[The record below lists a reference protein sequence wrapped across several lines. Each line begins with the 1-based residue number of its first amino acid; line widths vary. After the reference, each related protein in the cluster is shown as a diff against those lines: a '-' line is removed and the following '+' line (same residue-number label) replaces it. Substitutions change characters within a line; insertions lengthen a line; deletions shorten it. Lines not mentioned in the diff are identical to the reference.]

1 MTTASVLG
9 IAGLL
14 LTIGFLADFLFRK
27 TSFPDVIILIAL
39 GYVAG
44 PVLGFVHP
52 DQITVVSQIVASL
65 TLAIILF
72 HGGLHLDFASVLPI
86 VHRALLL
93 TLLGFGLSVAA
104 VTTFAYYI
112 MHVELLHGLLLGAII
127 GGTSSAIVIPMIDR
141 IKVRHEVTSV
151 LDLESAFTDALVI
164 VAALVILHIIAT
176 GSTENSLAG
185 AGQDIALRFLL
196 GILAGVV
203 AGILWLWVLALIEG
217 ETYDDIMTLAIV
229 FLLFF
234 GVESVGGSGAIFTL
248 TFGIILGNG
257 VKVAQWM
264 RIRRTVAVHE
274 MMVKFYSE
282 ISFLIKTFF
291 FVYLGLMITFDKP
304 QPLVIGVILA
314 FILLFSRFFAVLF
327 STIGHGVL
335 SKSKGILTTM
345 LPRGLAAA
353 VVAEM
358 VISAGIPNAQ
368 IYSSI
373 ILAVIVSTVTIAAIS
388 VPLFARG
395 APQEIAETVE
405 GKQKAT
411 VNGSGNERAL

>member
-9 IAGLL
+9 IVGIL

-27 TSFPDVIILIAL
+27 TSFPDVIILIGL

-52 DQITVVSQIVASL
+52 DQITVVSQIVTSL

-86 VHRALLL
+86 VPRALLL
-93 TLLGFGLSVAA
+93 TFLGFGLSVAA

-164 VAALVILHIIAT
+164 VAALVILQIIAT

-185 AGQDIALRFLL
+185 AGQDIGLRFLL

-234 GVESVGGSGAIFTL
+234 GVESLGGSGAIFTL

-257 VKVAQWM
+257 VKIAPRM
-264 RIRRTVAVHE
+264 RIRRTVAV
-274 MMVKFYSE
+274 
-282 ISFLIKTFF
+282 IKTFF

-314 FILLFSRFFAVLF
+314 FILLFARFFAVLF
-327 STIGHGVL
+327 TTIGNGVL

-358 VISAGIPNAQ
+358 VISASIPNAQ

-373 ILAVIVSTVTIAAIS
+373 ILAVIVSTVAIAAIS
-388 VPLFARG
+388 VPLFARR
-395 APQEIAETVE
+395 APQENDETVE
-405 GKQKAT
+405 EMQKAT
-411 VNGSGNERAL
+411 VNGGGKEHAI

>member
-1 MTTASVLG
+1 MTTAIVLG

-14 LTIGFLADFLFRK
+14 LAIGFLADFLFRK
-27 TSFPDVIILIAL
+27 TSFPDVIILIGL
-39 GYVAG
+39 GYLAG
-44 PVLGFVHP
+44 PVMGLVHP
-52 DQITVVSQIVASL
+52 DQMTVVSQIVASL

-72 HGGLHLDFASVLPI
+72 HGGLHLDFASVLP
-86 VHRALLL
+86 VVPRALLL
-93 TLLGFGLSVAA
+93 TLLGFGFSVAA
-104 VTTFAYYI
+104 VTAFAYYV
-112 MHVELLHGLLLGAII
+112 MHIELLHGLLLGAII
-127 GGTSSAIVIPMIDR
+127 GGISSSIVIPMLDR
-141 IKVRHEVTSV
+141 IKVRQEVKSV

-164 VAALVILHIIAT
+164 VGALVILQIIAT
-176 GSTENSLAG
+176 GGAENSLAA

-196 GILAGVV
+196 GILVGVV
-203 AGILWLWVLALIEG
+203 AGILWLWVLARIEG

-234 GVESVGGSGAIFTL
+234 GVESLGGSGAIFTL

-257 VKVAQWM
+257 VKIAQWIH
-264 RIRRTVAVHE
+264 IRRTVAVHQ
-274 MMVKFYSE
+274 MMMKFYSE

-291 FVYLGLMITFDKP
+291 FVYLGLLITFKNP

-327 STIGHGVL
+327 STIGNGVL
-335 SKSKGILTTM
+335 FRSKGILTTM

-358 VISAGIPNAQ
+358 VISAGIPNAR
-368 IYSSI
+368 IYSSVV
-373 ILAVIVSTVTIAAIS
+373 LAVIVSTVAISAIS

-395 APQEIAETVE
+395 APKEDVGTVE
-405 GKQKAT
+405 EKEPTAAIE
-411 VNGSGNERAL
+411 GSGEHVV